1 MLYTEMRGVHGKLVE
16 ITAKLTSEKREL
28 FNKDPTTKMEL
39 G

>member
-1 MLYTEMRGVHGKLVE
+1 MLYTEMRGVHGKLAE

-28 FNKDPTTKMEL
+28 YNKDPTTKMEL

>member
-1 MLYTEMRGVHGKLVE
+1 MLYTEMRGEHRKLVK
-16 ITAKLTSEKREL
+16 ISAKLTSEKREL